1 MTTNTTYCLR
11 SLALA
16 RRQPRSCPGGSGE
29 LARTIWALSEQDS
42 FRTAVAGFDPN
53 RAMADRLAR
62 QGIRIVPNNRE
73 AAPNPVAEV
82 PKPLDFLIVDMRG
95 RVGGNIGIADQHLKT
110 LEQGDSYWGRSRTFG
125 RTRPGQLQ
133 IQLSTNQNPSFRGR

>member
-1 MTTNTTYCLR
+1 M
-11 SLALA
+11 
-16 RRQPRSCPGGSGE
+16 
-29 LARTIWALSEQDS
+29 
-42 FRTAVAGFDPN
+42 
-53 RAMADRLAR
+53 
-62 QGIRIVPNNRE
+62 NNRE
-73 AAPNPVAEV
+73 AAPNTVAEV

-133 IQLSTNQNPSFRGR
+133 IQLSTNQNPSFRGRSALLIDHHTRSAAEIMAYGYKRSAFGPVIGTPSAGAVVSGALVPMPAICCSMLQ